1 MAKAAAL
8 PTLEGFNMEPY
19 LLTIDDINALAESG
33 MDMRFVGEG
42 TPANQAE
49 MEALGTPASTVA
61 EGTMSVLN
69 SPAPA
74 TFNSQADDIAATLTP
89 EELASLKTPT
99 GNAPQALPPVSA
111 SNVQE
116 VLGAGSVP
124 ASNTFTPAPAQAPS
138 SQAALQQALGLMAPQ
153 PASNDPYENLSKT
166 QRRML
171 AFAGLSDAGAALQGR
186 QGTSVKGMMS
196 NFNAQADMQ
205 RKRQA
210 AMANQQMLS
219 SLMGGTGAPVGGV
232 DATGATGVDALNAQK
247 QKLLQ
252 FALAS
257 PASAAAIALQ
267 VKSID
272 DQIAKLQQGE
282 QSLISTNMGIAAVD
296 ALINS
301 PDLNKITGISG
312 VGNEWLSSLGLA
324 PEYSTLMSYVE
335 QLRGLNFLEAFISL
349 KGGGSITE
357 MESKQA
363 TAARSRIDRALQG
376 KPSDLIA
383 ALEDVR
389 VLFATARAAN
399 LAYKGTGEQA
409 PASVAGQTWNTE
421 TEKFE

>member
-1 MAKAAAL
+1 
-8 PTLEGFNMEPY
+8 MEPY
-19 LLTIDDINALAESG
+19 FLTIDDINALAESG
-33 MDMRFVGEG
+33 MDMRGVGEG

-49 MEALGTPASTVA
+49 MEALGTPTSTVA
-61 EGTMSVLN
+61 ESTMSVLN
-69 SPAPA
+69 SPMPE
-74 TFNSQADDIAATLTP
+74 NSQANTIAATLTP
-89 EELASLKTPT
+89 EELASLRTPT

-116 VLGAGSVP
+116 VLGAGGVP
-124 ASNTFTPAPAQAPS
+124 ASNTVTPAQAPS
-138 SQAALQQALGLMAPQ
+138 SQTVLQQALGLMAPQ
-153 PASNDPYENLSKT
+153 PVSNDPYENLSKT

-196 NFNAQADMQ
+196 NFNAQADMN

-210 AMANQQMLS
+210 ALANQQMLS

-257 PASAAAIALQ
+257 PASAAAISLQ

-312 VGNEWLSSLGLA
+312 IGNEWLASLDLA

-335 QLRGLNFLEAFISL
+335 QLRGLNFLEAFQAL
-349 KGGGSITE
+349 KGSGPVTDAEGA
-357 MESKQA
+357 KA

-376 KPSDLIA
+376 TPSDLIA

-389 VLFATARAAN
+389 VLFAEARAAN
-399 LAYKGTGEQA
+399 PAYKGTGEQA
-409 PASVAGQTWNTE
+409 PASTDGKTWNPE
-421 TEKFE
+421 TQRFE

>member
-1 MAKAAAL
+1 MTGYTSGL
-8 PTLEGFNMEPY
+8 DVNMEPY
-19 LLTIDDINALAESG
+19 FLTIDDINALAESG
-33 MDMRFVGEG
+33 MDMRGVGEG

-49 MEALGTPASTVA
+49 MEALGTPTSSVADDTV
-61 EGTMSVLN
+61 SVL
-69 SPAPA
+69 SATTPAP
-74 TFNSQADDIAATLTP
+74 TVINSQAEAIAATMSP
-89 EELASLKTPT
+89 EELASLRVPT
-99 GNAPQALPPVSA
+99 GVPAPELPPITA
-111 SNVQE
+111 SNVDQ
-116 VLGAGSVP
+116 VLGAGG
-124 ASNTFTPAPAQAPS
+124 AQAQAPS
-138 SQAALQQALGLMAPQ
+138 GQKSLLQTLGMMAPQ
-153 PASNDPYENLSKT
+153 PATNDPYENLSKT

-186 QGTSVKGMMS
+186 QGTSVQGMMK
-196 NFNAQADMQ
+196 NFTAQSDMN
-205 RKRQA
+205 RKREA
-210 AMANQQMLS
+210 AMAQQQMLN
-219 SLMGGTGAPVGGV
+219 SLMGGTGAPTGGV
-232 DATGATGVDALNAQK
+232 GAAGGTGVDALNAQK

-257 PASAAAIALQ
+257 PSSAGAIALQ

-312 VGNEWLSSLGLA
+312 IGNEWLSSLGLA

-335 QLRGLNFLEAFISL
+335 QLRGLNFLEAFQSL

-357 MESKQA
+357 MESRQA

-389 VLFATARAAN
+389 VLFKTARAAN
-399 LAYKGTGEQA
+399 PAFKGTGEQPSENA
-409 PASVAGQTWNTE
+409 IAGKTYNPE
-421 TEKFE
+421 TGKFE

>member
-1 MAKAAAL
+1 
-8 PTLEGFNMEPY
+8 MEPY
-19 LLTIDDINALAESG
+19 FLTIDDINALAESG
-33 MDMRFVGEG
+33 MDMRGVGEG

-49 MEALGTPASTVA
+49 MEALGTPTSTVA
-61 EGTMSVLN
+61 ESTMSVLN
-69 SPAPA
+69 SPMPE
-74 TFNSQADDIAATLTP
+74 NSQANTIAATLTP
-89 EELASLKTPT
+89 EELASLRTPT

-116 VLGAGSVP
+116 VLGAGGV
-124 ASNTFTPAPAQAPS
+124 PAQAPS
-138 SQAALQQALGLMAPQ
+138 SQTVLQQALGLMAPQ
-153 PASNDPYENLSKT
+153 PVSNDPYENLSKT

-196 NFNAQADMQ
+196 NFNAQADMN

-210 AMANQQMLS
+210 ALANQQMLS

-257 PASAAAIALQ
+257 PASAAAISLQ

-312 VGNEWLSSLGLA
+312 IGNEWLASLDLA

-335 QLRGLNFLEAFISL
+335 QLRGLNFLEAFQAL
-349 KGGGSITE
+349 KGSGPVTDAEGA
-357 MESKQA
+357 KA

-376 KPSDLIA
+376 TPSDLIA

-389 VLFATARAAN
+389 VLFAEARAAN
-399 LAYKGTGEQA
+399 PAYKGTGEQA
-409 PASVAGQTWNTE
+409 PASTDGKTWNPE
-421 TEKFE
+421 TQRFE